1 MFCTHRDDEL
11 DRLRRVNGW
20 WASGARVSANGD
32 GVVNL
37 VSVLVSVGTPCLRN
51 NLKMKQLEL
60 EARVGIGHSLELVV
74 PFAQLSQ
81 LAPPEARSILDASS
95 TPRFNGFFVCVKHSA
110 ARTD

>member
-1 MFCTHRDDEL
+1 MSA
-11 DRLRRVNGW
+11 RLCLWLGL
-20 WASGARVSANGD
+20 GACDLHAFAIPTVETQAWKAFEAQ
-32 GVVNL
+32 V
-37 VSVLVSVGTPCLRN
+37 CE
-51 NLKMKQLEL
+51 KL